1 MNKTVRWTAALAA
14 LALVLMPVACGGDG
28 DTQSDVD
35 REMDLALAQTDSATL
50 ADLQKKIDEEMAEKE
65 TDARARAP
73 AKAPAQTTPK
83 PEPEVEEAPGPQY
96 SEHTLAQGT
105 RFQVTLDQELTTQY
119 SAVGDLFTTT
129 TVAPLMDG
137 DQVVIPAGTKIRG
150 EVTQAQKSGGSGKP
164 AILTVKFDNFTVAGT
179 TYPISLS
186 ITEATVE
193 TVGRD
198 DTGDKAL
205 KIGAGAA
212 AGAIV
217 GQLIGKN
224 TGATLAGAAVGAA
237 AGTGLQMAT
246 EDVDAIIREGTQMTV
261 ELDSP
266 VTVQKKIG

>member
-1 MNKTVRWTAALAA
+1 M
-14 LALVLMPVACGGDG
+14 
-28 DTQSDVD
+28 
-35 REMDLALAQTDSATL
+35 
-50 ADLQKKIDEEMAEKE
+50 
-65 TDARARAP
+65 
-73 AKAPAQTTPK
+73 
-83 PEPEVEEAPGPQY
+83 
-96 SEHTLAQGT
+96 
-105 RFQVTLDQELTTQY
+105 
-119 SAVGDLFTTT
+119 
-129 TVAPLMDG
+129 
-137 DQVVIPAGTKIRG
+137 
-150 EVTQAQKSGGSGKP
+150 
-164 AILTVKFDNFTVAGT
+164 KFDNFTVAGK

-246 EDVDAIIREGTQMTV
+246 EDVDAIIRAGTQMTV